1 MKIKMCEIRGKKLI
15 TNWNL
20 SVLNLPFHL
29 DFDGWRL
36 GYRKQFLFV
45 YLFSLQ
51 ADETFGGNSQQDVG
65 RTHLDVISSWP
76 QCLPASPQ
84 VKMLTGRLD
93 SRFPPEMLQS
103 EQNKT
108 MFFCPLLLQS
118 PTSLVVTS
126 RPDLGYRFSVFLK
139 KHALNIC
146 SDDICLL
153 AWRICI
159 WGETF

>member
-1 MKIKMCEIRGKKLI
+1 MKMKIKMCEIRGKKLI

-108 MFFCPLLLQS
+108 MLFLSSPASEPNQSGSDFQTWPGLQIFCVS
-118 PTSLVVTS
+118 KKA
-126 RPDLGYRFSVFLK
+126 RPEYL
-139 KHALNIC
+139 
-146 SDDICLL
+146 
-153 AWRICI
+153 
-159 WGETF
+159 